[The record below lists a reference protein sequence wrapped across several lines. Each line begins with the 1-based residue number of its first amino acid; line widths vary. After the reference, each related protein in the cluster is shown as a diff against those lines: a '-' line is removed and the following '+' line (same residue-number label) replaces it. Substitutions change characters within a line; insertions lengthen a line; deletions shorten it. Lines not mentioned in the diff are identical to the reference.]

1 MRRNTLSAAVLGASV
16 LCLASAGAQAVE
28 MEMGKAKLSFYGELD
43 VWAGS
48 VENPGSADSTL
59 KLDSGG
65 MNTSFAGMSG
75 TMPLMDGLTA
85 VAALE
90 MFLRPDVGDNGRF
103 NGDTFFARSAFVG
116 LEGQYGRITA
126 GRNTAPYYLPNVF
139 FNSFGGSF
147 AFSPTILHSYS
158 GGLFGPVAGDSGW
171 SNSLAYYSPSM
182 NGFRGSLVYAFGEQP
197 GESGDNKLGFN
208 LFYNTGGF
216 GMTLSGYQVDA
227 GAATAPNANGGG
239 LGPLGGF
246 SGLGTVTEQS
256 ALMLG
261 LSYDFSVAKVFGQYQ
276 IMDTELTGGDAGI
289 DTYTAGVRVPTP
301 SGAVKVAYAFSD
313 YGDDMDDERS
323 TATVGYDHYFGGNFD
338 LYAAVMY
345 DEIKSLET
353 GMTYG
358 VGARFRW

>member
-1 MRRNTLSAAVLGASV
+1 MRRNTKLATTLGASA
-16 LCLASAGAQAVE
+16 LLLASAGTSAVE

-75 TMPLMDGLTA
+75 TMPLMDGLTG

-103 NGDTFFARSAFVG
+103 NGDTFFARSAYVG
-116 LEGQYGRITA
+116 LQGKYGKVTA

-147 AFSPTILHSYS
+147 AFSPTILHTYS

-171 SNSLAYYSPSM
+171 SNSIAYYSPSV
-182 NGFRGSLVYAFGEQP
+182 NGLRGSVVYAFGEQP
-197 GESGDNKLGFN
+197 GESGDNKMGFH
-208 LFYNTGGF
+208 LLYNTGGF

-239 LGPLGGF
+239 LGPLGSF
-246 SGLGTVTEQS
+246 SGLGVLEDQM
-256 ALMLG
+256 AMMFG
-261 LSYDFSVAKVFGQYQ
+261 ASYDFGAAKIFGQYQ
-276 IMDTELTGGDAGI
+276 YMETELTGGDADI
-289 DTYTAGVRVPTP
+289 DTFTAGVRVPTP
-301 SGAVKVAYAFSD
+301 SGAVKVAYGMSD
-313 YGDDMDDERS
+313 FGDDMDDERN
-323 TATVGYDHYFGGNFD
+323 TTTVGYDHYFGGNFD
-338 LYAAVMY
+338 LYAAVMH
-345 DEIKSLET
+345 DEIKSLESS
-353 GMTYG
+353 MTYG